1 MLDLQEKG
9 FLKALRMLRIVTRRF
24 FRGQKVGQRRSANK
38 GASVEF
44 KDYKEYYPGDD
55 PRFLDWNV
63 FGRHDKLLVKL
74 FHNEEDLQVYV
85 MVDASQSMMHGSP
98 PKFDHA
104 RKLAAAVSY
113 LAATGMDR
121 SRIVT
126 FANGLKEQSTF
137 ASRPGQVFNHFRFLE
152 KAQTGGGSELAKA
165 VDEFILKHKRRGAV
179 FLISDFFTADGL
191 EDTCRKLRYNK
202 YEVFLVHV
210 LADEEIV
217 PNLAGLYKLVD
228 AEDGTEREVYVDRE
242 ALDVYRQVLED
253 FTSNLEKFA
262 HQNGIHY
269 TKAPTS
275 TPFES
280 TIMQFFRGGK
290 MPGST
295 EGQG

>member
-1 MLDLQEKG
+1 MLDLQEKA
-9 FLKALRMLRIVTRRF
+9 FLKALRMLRIVSRRF
-24 FRGQKVGQRRSANK
+24 FRGQKIGQRRSANR

-63 FGRHDKLLVKL
+63 YGRHDKLLVKV

-85 MVDASQSMMHGSP
+85 MVDCSQSMMHGSP

-104 RKLAAAVSY
+104 RKLAAAISY
-113 LAATGMDR
+113 LSATGMDR

-126 FANGLKEQSTF
+126 FSTGLKEQSAF
-137 ASRPGQVFNHFRFLE
+137 ASRPGQVVKHFRFLE

-179 FLISDFFTADGL
+179 FLISDFFTADAL

-202 YEVFLVHV
+202 YEVFLVQV

-242 ALDVYRQVLED
+242 ALDVYRQVLEE
-253 FTSNLEKFA
+253 FTGNLEKFA
-262 HQNGIHY
+262 HQHGINY

-275 TPFES
+275 VPFES
-280 TIMQFFRGGK
+280 TIMQFFRGSRSGA
-290 MPGST
+290 PGR
-295 EGQG
+295 GA

>member
-63 FGRHDKLLVKL
+63 FGRFDKLLVKL

-85 MVDASQSMMHGSP
+85 LLDASQSMQHGE
-98 PKFDHA
+98 KFDHA
-104 RKLAAAVSY
+104 RKLAAAISY

-126 FANGLKEQSTF
+126 FSNGIREQSSF
-137 ASRPGQVFNHFRFLE
+137 ANRPGQVMNHFRFLE
-152 KAQTGGGSELAKA
+152 KAQGGGGSELTKA
-165 VDEFILKHKRRGAV
+165 VDEFIIKHKRRGAV
-179 FLISDFFTADGL
+179 FLISDFFTPDAI

-210 LADEEIV
+210 LADDEVV

-228 AEDGTEREVYVDRE
+228 AEDGTEREVWIDGE
-242 ALDVYRQVLED
+242 SLEVYRQVLAE
-253 FTSNLEKFA
+253 FTGNLERFA
-262 HQNGIHY
+262 HSNGITY
-269 TKAPTS
+269 VKAPTS
-275 TPFES
+275 TPFEA
-280 TIMQFFRGGK
+280 TIMSFFRGARV
-290 MPGST
+290 
-295 EGQG
+295 